1 MTGVSSESS
10 GVPWQGAM
18 GLATAFFLIHLLLL
32 MSTFKA
38 LEPPLKLTVE
48 NSKFISLDSAAAF
61 MDDFLHNGTAV
72 HSATNTVASQL
83 NQLYHGLREEKK
95 RLKSLQEDEEE

>member
-1 MTGVSSESS
+1 
-10 GVPWQGAM
+10 
-18 GLATAFFLIHLLLL
+18 